1 MKKSSIRIFWW
12 LSVLLS
18 IATIILAVL
27 AIAKDWNAGICI
39 ITLVWALVFQAIYQ
53 DRKRKQA
60 GR

>member
-1 MKKSSIRIFWW
+1 MKSGAMRIFWW
-12 LSVLLS
+12 ISILLSV
-18 IATIILAVL
+18 ATIILAVL
-27 AIAKDWNAGICI
+27 SIAKGWSAGGCI